1 MTDGKKRSTR
11 KLSRQILGLLAIT
24 LVIAVVM
31 YWTMSI
37 CGSAIIEHICYSRD
51 VVVTDALLYEI
62 DIWVSNVS
70 LLISVGFFVV
80 LLMFLMGERIAEALK
95 NIEDKERALSREREQ
110 LIRSLSHDIRTP
122 LTSIMSYSEF
132 LLLKEDCTLE
142 EYRQYLG
149 LIRKKGA
156 QIKELTDV
164 LLDGGKRNLQFFEDG
179 RLLMEQLAA
188 EFEEMLEDE
197 YAVAI
202 DMSGCRS
209 FKGIFDINE
218 LQRIIDN
225 LVSNVQKY
233 ADPAERV
240 QLRIEKDKTGLI
252 ITQSNKKLRAPKEVE
267 SNKIG
272 IASIRRIAQNYS
284 GDAEVKT
291 DDENFTIN
299 ITFSEF

>member
-51 VVVTDALLYEI
+51 VIVTDALLYEI
-62 DIWVSNVS
+62 DMWVSNVS

-142 EYRQYLG
+142 EYRQYLV

-209 FKGIFDINE
+209 FKGNFDINE

-225 LVSNVQKY
+225 LVSNIQKY

-252 ITQSNKKLRAPKEVE
+252 ITQRNKKLRAPKEVE